1 MAVKVLG
8 LAFRDI
14 WQELWTILVVNLLF
28 LLANVLIITGPPATL
43 ALFYYGNRVA
53 HGETVTERD
62 FLQAIRTYWKP
73 AWRWGMVNFLAIG
86 ILTLDYVLIERVV
99 ANTNTAS
106 FLQGLYL
113 TLLTAWLLV
122 QLFTPPFLLE
132 QEQPKVSQ
140 ALRNAVIFIRRNLLF
155 VLVLAVLLVL
165 SLAGGTLVFM
175 LSLAFGGALVVFAS
189 NHAVLQDLPNR

>member
-8 LAFRDI
+8 LALRDI
-14 WQELWTILVVNLLF
+14 WQELWTILIVNLLF
-28 LLANVLIITGPPATL
+28 LLATILIIPGPPATL
-43 ALFYYGNRVA
+43 ALFYYGNRIA
-53 HGETVTERD
+53 HGETATERD
-62 FLQAIRTYWKP
+62 FLQALRTYWKP

-113 TLLTAWLLV
+113 TLLTVWLLV
-122 QLFTPPFLLE
+122 QLFIPPFLLE
-132 QEQPKVSQ
+132 QEQPRVSQ
-140 ALRNAVIFIRRNLLF
+140 ALRNAVIFIHRNLLF

-165 SLAGGTLVFM
+165 SLAAGTLVFM

>member
-8 LAFRDI
+8 LALRDI
-14 WQELWTILVVNLLF
+14 WQELWTILIVNLLF
-28 LLANVLIITGPPATL
+28 LLATILIIPGPPATL
-43 ALFYYGNRVA
+43 ALFYYGNRIA
-53 HGETVTERD
+53 HGETATERD
-62 FLQAIRTYWKP
+62 FLQALRTYWKP

-113 TLLTAWLLV
+113 TLLTVWLLV
-122 QLFTPPFLLE
+122 QLFIPPFLLE

-140 ALRNAVIFIRRNLLF
+140 ALRNAVMFIHRNLLF

-165 SLAGGTLVFM
+165 SLAAGTLVFM
-175 LSLAFGGALVVFAS
+175 LSLAFGGALVVFVS